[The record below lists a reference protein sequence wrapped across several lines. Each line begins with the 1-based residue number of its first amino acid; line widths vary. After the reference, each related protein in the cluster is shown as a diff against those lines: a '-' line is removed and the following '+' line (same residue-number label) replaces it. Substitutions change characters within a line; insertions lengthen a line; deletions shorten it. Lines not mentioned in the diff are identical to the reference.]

1 MQQLE
6 KLIDHRDRVQK
17 LYDKAYDWVL
27 DNGPNII
34 AGLIILFVGLWLI
47 RILKNRI
54 RAQMSK
60 REIHSSLQPFFLS
73 VSIIGLNILLI
84 VSVMQIMG
92 IGISLFTTVLGAFT
106 VAAGLALSG
115 TFQNF
120 AGGILILL
128 LKPFELDDSIL
139 AQGQDGKVVSI
150 QIFYT
155 VLLTAD
161 NKTVIIPNGKLFNEV
176 ITNVTREGKRRVDFE
191 LKLEYAAD
199 VDEVKKVI
207 YNAIENTANILEAP
221 KPNVGVFALELDG
234 VRYTVRVWAQA
245 ADFLSTKLEL
255 QERVV
260 KELKAAGVKLPG
272 ITSST
277 TPPAEAREP
286 ASDNM

>member
-1 MQQLE
+1 MTATI
-6 KLIDHRDRVQK
+6 KYDHKIQA

-27 DNGPNII
+27 SNGPRII
-34 AGLIILFVGLWLI
+34 IGLIILFIGLWLI
-47 RILKNRI
+47 RLLKTRI

-60 REIHSSLQPFFLS
+60 KEVHSSLQPFFLS
-73 VSIIGLNILLI
+73 VSIIGLNILL
-84 VSVMQIMG
+84 VVVVMQIMG
-92 IGISLFTTVLGAFT
+92 FGIDLFTTVLGAFT

-139 AQGQDGKVVSI
+139 AQGQDGKVISI

-176 ITNVTREGKRRVDFE
+176 ITNVTREGKRRLDFE

-199 VDEVKKVI
+199 VDAVKAVI
-207 YNAIENTANILEAP
+207 FKAIKETSNLMATPAAG
-221 KPNVGVFALELDG
+221 VGVIALELDG
-234 VRYTVRVWAQA
+234 VRFTVRVWVEPAN
-245 ADFLSTKLEL
+245 FLSAKLEL
-255 QERVV
+255 QERIV
-260 KELKAAGVKLPG
+260 KDLKAAGVKLPG
-272 ITSST
+272 VALPTP
-277 TPPAEAREP
+277 PPAEEETTEEKP
-286 ASDNM
+286 A